1 MADPAR
7 IQLLALILSDP
18 AWGVTVQRLAG
29 PGMDPESI
37 REHLA
42 AMSDVQLLDRH
53 TAPDGAE
60 IYSPSHDALVRFGAL
75 VLDLDATVTER
86 PRSEHERL
94 LSRVVETLAEDFRGV
109 FGAETVERYVFD
121 SYDLLAARAKVRTY
135 LPVLTARFAA
145 DRLGALS
152 RAEGRTVRDGTDVLF
167 VCVHNAGRSQI
178 AAAVLRHLAPER
190 VQVRTAGSG
199 PAARINP
206 QVARLLDRRG
216 IGVVA
221 EFPKP
226 LTDEVVRASDY
237 VITMG
242 CGDACPLYPGR
253 RYLDWDVKDPTGQTD
268 AVVESIIDDIYGRV
282 RTLVEGITERG

>member
-18 AWGVTVQRLAG
+18 AWDVTVQRLAG
-29 PGMDPESI
+29 PPGMDPESI

-178 AAAVLRHLAPER
+178 AAAVLRHLAPG
-190 VQVRTAGSG
+190 TGAG
-199 PAARINP
+199 PHR
-206 QVARLLDRRG
+206 RLRPGSSHQRR
-216 IGVVA
+216 
-221 EFPKP
+221 
-226 LTDEVVRASDY
+226 
-237 VITMG
+237 
-242 CGDACPLYPGR
+242 
-253 RYLDWDVKDPTGQTD
+253 
-268 AVVESIIDDIYGRV
+268 
-282 RTLVEGITERG
+282 